1 MFYKILFYIWY
12 IEYLS
17 NVSLVLHYNHTL
29 LFSQSIQSNSG
40 KRIKNKQPKTI
51 RRPLG
56 RINRKSA
63 AKSQREMSSMSTD
76 NTDEDVEPSTSDKYS
91 IHGNFDALSTSM
103 GRNKGRPAVA
113 SKVLV
118 SSSEEEEEE
127 GEEEDQDQDED
138 SRAPESSRELRS
150 NNLNKKL
157 EELVA
162 VVDWGVFLR

>member
-1 MFYKILFYIWY
+1 MC
-12 IEYLS
+12 
-17 NVSLVLHYNHTL
+17 NVSLVLHNNHAL

-63 AKSQREMSSMSTD
+63 AKNQREMSSMSTD

-91 IHGNFDALSTSM
+91 IKGNFDSLSTSM

-127 GEEEDQDQDED
+127 EAEKEDQDQDED

-162 VVDWGVFLR
+162 VVN